1 MADQNSKLLDLDE
14 IWYSEV
20 CGSLIMNPS
29 LKFRNSKWRIQYG
42 GKKYKKCLDLDETQY
57 SENSTFKNGKWRIQ
71 YGVKK
76 YKRWLDSEKNR
87 FLRSPFLNQNSSQK

>member
-1 MADQNSKLLDLDE
+1 MVDQNAKLLDLDE

-29 LKFRNSKWRIQYG
+29 LKFRSSKRRIQYG
-42 GKKYKKCLDLDETQY
+42 GKKYKKWLELDETRY
-57 SENSTFKNGKWRIQ
+57 SGNSTFKNEKWRIQ

-76 YKRWLDSEKNR
+76 YKRWLESEKNR
-87 FLRSPFLNQNSSQK
+87 FLRSQIPNQNSS

>member
-42 GKKYKKCLDLDETQY
+42 GKKYKKWLDLDETRY

-76 YKRWLDSEKNR
+76 YKRWLDSEKIG
-87 FLRSPFLNQNSSQK
+87 S